1 MTLFHSARLRLTGW
15 YILIIAGIV
24 ISFSYVIFSRFS
36 AEIDRYTQL
45 EQAHLRSAIPII
57 APGNISIDIDNS
69 LIDDLRSRTLVNLI
83 ISDAAIILFAGAVS
97 YWLAGWTLKP
107 IEDMVEEQKRF
118 TSDASHELRTPLTSI
133 KIETEVALRDKGLS
147 LAAAKTQLKSNIEEV
162 DRLRSLAD
170 SLLVL
175 GRHSKTQTAESLEP
189 VDLSGCVAEAIKK
202 VAVVAK
208 NKDIKINTS
217 GEKLIVSGDRS
228 SLCDLIIILLDNAV
242 KYSNQ
247 NSEVNVTWQ
256 TKNNEV
262 RLSVEDSG
270 AGIKPDDLTHIF
282 DRFYRADSAR
292 LRQDA
297 GGHGLGLSIA
307 KQIVENHHGVILVSS
322 EVGKGTTF
330 TVKIPLSVSAS

>member
-36 AEIDRYTQL
+36 AEIDRYSQL
-45 EQAHLRSAIPII
+45 EQAHLRAV
-57 APGNISIDIDNS
+57 APMLPSGKYMVDDS
-69 LIDDLRSRTLVNLI
+69 LIEELRDRTLINLI
-83 ISDAAIILFAGAVS
+83 IIDGAIILFAGAIS
-97 YWLAGWTLKP
+97 YWLAGRTLEP
-107 IEDMVEEQKRF
+107 IENMVEEQKRF
-118 TSDASHELRTPLTSI
+118 TSDASHELRTPLAAI
-133 KIETEVALRDKGLS
+133 KIETEVALRDKDLS
-147 LAAAKTQLKSNIEEV
+147 LANAKAQLKSNIEEV
-162 DRLRSLAD
+162 DRLRVLTD

-175 GRHSKTQTAESLEP
+175 GRHSKVEADKVMEP
-189 VDLSGCVAEAIKK
+189 IDLSDSVADALKK
-202 VAVVAK
+202 VSAVAK
-208 NKDIKINTS
+208 SKSITINSS
-217 GEKLIVSGDRS
+217 GEKLVVDGDRAGLS
-228 SLCDLIIILLDNAV
+228 DLITILLDNAV
-242 KYSNQ
+242 KYSNSE
-247 NSEVNVTWQ
+247 SEVNVRWLE
-256 TKNNEV
+256 KSKEA

-270 AGIKPDDLTHIF
+270 LGIRPDDLAHIF

-330 TVKIPLSVSAS
+330 TVKIPLSASAS